1 MNTEGLIR
9 KPGAAASTS
18 PNQQGA
24 GPRLG
29 AGGANEGWSPGSQ
42 AIF

>member
-1 MNTEGLIR
+1 MNTEGLIL

-29 AGGANEGWSPGSQ
+29 AGGANEEWSPGSQ
-42 AIF
+42 AII